1 VTVTRAQTPKSPDGA
16 VPDAPAAAIAALRD
30 TLDARL
36 DDLADAGT
44 QLILA
49 ELPAYRDATPALR
62 DDVRAHVLSHLRISL
77 STFSE
82 ARPVTREELL
92 FVRGHAARRVG
103 HIPIAEF
110 VNAFY
115 VGERVLWEAALA
127 SAHDDD
133 SRRAALVFA
142 SHMPRYFEV
151 ATTHAAEVYIEAE
164 EQLAATGERIRRD
177 LLEDLVAGIPVAA
190 GPRMD
195 AARAAGLEP
204 AAPCLVVSAAATP
217 PPDDESPL
225 RSAATALARALGGVH
240 APLTVVRHGK
250 IDVVARAP
258 DPGADGVQH
267 RLEQAQRRLEDGGL
281 SLAVGVSTVV
291 TGLDRIADAYRE
303 AELARASLDSAAGVV
318 ALSGMSAFEYLTLR
332 RDATAS
338 RLISDPIREFVADD
352 ARHGGVLIATLREY
366 VASDLNARR
375 AAERLHIHVNTAH
388 YRLGKIAERTGCD
401 LHRVTD
407 LVEVLIAARFVP
419 ASQ

>member
-1 VTVTRAQTPKSPDGA
+1 V
-16 VPDAPAAAIAALRD
+16 AAIAALRD
-30 TLDARL
+30 TLAGRL
-36 DDLADAGT
+36 GELADAAT

-49 ELPAYRDATPALR
+49 EIPAYRDATTALR
-62 DDVRAHVLSHLRISL
+62 DDVREHVLSHLRISL
-77 STFSE
+77 ATFSE
-82 ARPVTREELL
+82 ARAVTREELL

-103 HIPIAEF
+103 HVPIAEF

-115 VGERVLWEAALA
+115 VGERVMWEEALA
-127 SAHDDD
+127 SARDED

-142 SHMPRYFEV
+142 SHLPRYFEV

-177 LLEDLVAGIPVAA
+177 LLEDLVGGLPVAA

-204 AAPCLVVSAAATP
+204 GSACLVVSAVATP
-217 PPDDESPL
+217 SPDDESLL
-225 RSAATALARALGGVH
+225 RSAAAALARAVGGVL

-250 IDVVARAP
+250 IDLVVRAP
-258 DPGADGVQH
+258 DHGADEVRQ
-267 RLEQAQRRLEDGGL
+267 RLERTQRRLEDGGL
-281 SLAVGVSTVV
+281 SLAIGVSTVV
-291 TGLDRIADAYRE
+291 SGLNANADAYRE
-303 AELARASLDSAAGVV
+303 AELARASLDSSPGVV

-332 RDATAS
+332 RDPTAS
-338 RLISDPIREFVADD
+338 RLIRDPIRDFVRDD
-352 ARHGGVLIATLREY
+352 ARQGGALIATLSEY

-401 LHRVTD
+401 LHRVAD
-407 LVEVLIAARFVP
+407 LVEILIAARFAAP
-419 ASQ
+419 R

>member
-1 VTVTRAQTPKSPDGA
+1 MTVTRAQTPQSPDGA

-30 TLDARL
+30 MLEARL
-36 DDLADAGT
+36 DGLADAAT
-44 QLILA
+44 HFILA
-49 ELPAYRDATPALR
+49 EIPAYRDATAALR
-62 DDVRAHVLSHLRISL
+62 DDVRAHVLSHLRISV

-103 HIPIAEF
+103 QIPIAEF

-142 SHMPRYFEV
+142 SHLPRYFEV

-177 LLEDLVAGIPVAA
+177 LLEDLVAGMPVVA

-204 AAPCLVVSAAATP
+204 GAACLVVSAAATP
-217 PPDDESPL
+217 APDDESLL
-225 RSAATALARALGGVH
+225 RSAATALARAVGGVL

-250 IDVVARAP
+250 INLVARAP
-258 DPGADGVQH
+258 DRGGRWSAPPFGGGP
-267 RLEQAQRRLEDGGL
+267 AQ
-281 SLAVGVSTVV
+281 VGNW
-291 TGLDRIADAYRE
+291 RP
-303 AELARASLDSAAGVV
+303 AAGD
-318 ALSGMSAFEYLTLR
+318 R
-332 RDATAS
+332 REH
-338 RLISDPIREFVADD
+338 R
-352 ARHGGVLIATLREY
+352 GQ
-366 VASDLNARR
+366 R
-375 AAERLHIHVNTAH
+375 A
-388 YRLGKIAERTGCD
+388 
-401 LHRVTD
+401 
-407 LVEVLIAARFVP
+407 
-419 ASQ
+419 

>member
-1 VTVTRAQTPKSPDGA
+1 VTVTRAHTPQSSDRA
-16 VPDAPAAAIAALRD
+16 IPDAPAAAIAALRD
-30 TLDARL
+30 LLDARL
-36 DDLADAGT
+36 DDLADEAT
-44 QLILA
+44 QMILA
-49 ELPAYRDATPALR
+49 EIPAYRDATPALR

-77 STFSE
+77 ATFSE

-142 SHMPRYFEV
+142 SHLPRYFEV

-177 LLEDLVAGIPVAA
+177 LLEDLVAGVPVAA

-204 AAPCLVVSAAATP
+204 DVPCLVVSAAATAGP
-217 PPDDESPL
+217 QDETLL
-225 RSAATALARALGGVH
+225 RSAATALARAVGGRL
-240 APLTVVRHGK
+240 APLAVVRHGK
-250 IDVVARAP
+250 VNLVARASP
-258 DPGADGVQH
+258 RGVDSVQH
-267 RLEQAQRRLEDGGL
+267 RLERAQRRLADGGL
-281 SLAVGVSTVV
+281 PLAIGVSTVV
-291 TGLDRIADAYRE
+291 SGLDQIVHAYRE
-303 AELARASLDSAAGVV
+303 AELARASLGAAPGVV
-318 ALSGMSAFEYLTLR
+318 ALTGMSAFDYLTLR
-332 RDATAS
+332 RDPTAS
-338 RLISDPIREFVADD
+338 RLIPAPIQEFVSDD
-352 ARHGGVLIATLREY
+352 AQQGGVLIATLSEY

-401 LHRVTD
+401 LHRVAD
-407 LVEVLIAARFVP
+407 LVEILIAARFISMP
-419 ASQ
+419 R